1 MSESIHPN
9 VSVTHEQIA
18 AFCRKW
24 DIVRFELFGSV
35 LRDDFTPE
43 SDIDVMVTFGHNR
56 RLNLH
61 DWLDMREELG
71 ELFGRPVDVVERELI
86 EASRNPYRRHHIL
99 KHNEL
104 IYVA

>member
-43 SDIDVMVTFGHNR
+43 SDIDVMVTFAAGDNYS
-56 RLNLH
+56 L
-61 DWLDMREELG
+61 LDMARMDAELAAM
-71 ELFGRPVDVVERELI
+71 FGRHVDMVERPAV
-86 EASRNPYRRHHIL
+86 EASPNPVHRRAIL
-99 KHNEL
+99 SHARAV
-104 IYVA
+104 YAA